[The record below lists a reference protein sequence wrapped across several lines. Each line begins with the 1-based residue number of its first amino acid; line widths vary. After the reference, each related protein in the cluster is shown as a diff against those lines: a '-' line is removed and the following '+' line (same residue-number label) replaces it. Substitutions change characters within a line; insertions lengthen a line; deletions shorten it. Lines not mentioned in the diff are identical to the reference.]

1 MTKLSFVLAIFIVG
15 SGALGHAAEALPA
28 APTTAAATDAAPTSG
43 GIEAPADLRLGLAFW
58 LPVYYGIFV
67 WLLTNERPGGG
78 GARRRVEEP
87 RLARVA
93 VSVIQA
99 RIRVAK

>member
-15 SGALGHAAEALPA
+15 GAALGRAAEALPDG
-28 APTTAAATDAAPTSG
+28 PMRAAATDVAPTSG
-43 GIEAPADLRLGLAFW
+43 GSEAPPDLRLGLAFW

-78 GARRRVEEP
+78 GARRRIEEP
-87 RLARVA
+87 RVARVA
-93 VSVIQA
+93 ASAIQA